1 MVLVVREFLR
11 IHRLEL
17 ILEPLV
23 LVVAIVVD
31 VVIERSE
38 RGNVTTEKQPS
49 TAVVLEGVHPH
60 EENSHSSIGG
70 EVSNRRSYP
79 DHGVQR

>member
-38 RGNVTTEKQPS
+38 RGNVTTEKQ
-49 TAVVLEGVHPH
+49 
-60 EENSHSSIGG
+60 
-70 EVSNRRSYP
+70 
-79 DHGVQR
+79 